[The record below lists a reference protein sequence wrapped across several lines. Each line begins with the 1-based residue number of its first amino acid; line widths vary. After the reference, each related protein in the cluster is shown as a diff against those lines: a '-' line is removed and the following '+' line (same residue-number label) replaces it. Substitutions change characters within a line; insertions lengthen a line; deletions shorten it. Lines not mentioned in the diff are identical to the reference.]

1 MLKTIRNK
9 IDPAVYLSLFPNWLF
24 VDDIHQGSAHFILY
38 REEIIIQ
45 PQLDLS
51 LLEYKGLLVQ
61 TQIICL

>member
-9 IDPAVYLSLFPNWLF
+9 IDPAIYPSLFPNWLF
-24 VDDIHQGSAHFILY
+24 ISDIHQGTAHFIL
-38 REEIIIQ
+38 RCEEIIIQ

-61 TQIICL
+61 TQIICP

>member
-9 IDPAVYLSLFPNWLF
+9 IDPAVYLSLFLNWLF
-24 VDDIHQGSAHFILY
+24 INDIHQGSAHFILY

-51 LLEYKGLLVQ
+51 LLEYKGLLGQ
-61 TQIICL
+61 TQIIFL

>member
-9 IDPAVYLSLFPNWLF
+9 IDPALYLSLFPNWLSIS
-24 VDDIHQGSAHFILY
+24 DIHQGSAHFILH
-38 REEIIIQ
+38 REEVIIQ